1 MRKRKARNGRRGG
14 GNRQTQRGWRKW
26 NRERPWLKFAILSAV
41 MVLGLWL
48 GWGCWQTIE
57 EVGIETQ
64 GYYAA
69 LAVAVPVKAQDFEGK
84 KLVALTFD
92 DGPSAATTGRLLDIL
107 AEKGVRATFFV
118 LGSRAEQN
126 PEILRRQVAE
136 HEVGSHT
143 VGHID
148 MTKMS
153 VEAVRAD
160 TETMRG
166 VIAAAGGE
174 LQLVRPPY
182 GSIGVAAREGTGT
195 PLVLWTVDPEDWKV
209 LDAAKVTEHVVSHVE
224 PWGITLLHDFYP
236 TSVSAALDIVD
247 QLQAEGYTFVTVK
260 ELFRIRGVEPQA
272 GCLYASP
279 DKLRSLG

>member
-14 GNRQTQRGWRKW
+14 GNRQTQWGWRKW

-69 LAVAVPVKAQDFEGK
+69 LAVEVPVKAQDFEGK

-92 DGPSAATTGRLLDIL
+92 DGPSAVTTGRLLDIL

-126 PEILRRQVAE
+126 PEILRRQVTE

-174 LQLVRPPY
+174 LRLVRPPY
-182 GSIGVAAREGTGT
+182 GSIGAAAREGTGT
-195 PLVLWTVDPEDWKV
+195 PLVLWTVDPEDWRV
-209 LDAAKVTEHVVSHVE
+209 RDAATVRQRVVEATYDGAIVLMHDIYESTVE
-224 PWGITLLHDFYP
+224 AVGGIIDDLRAQGYEFLT
-236 TSVSAALDIVD
+236 VSEL
-247 QLQAEGYTFVTVK
+247 AEV
-260 ELFRIRGVEPQA
+260 RGVEMVEGVAYGSFRP
-272 GCLYASP
+272 
-279 DKLRSLG
+279 